1 MTKPGRFDRVRFHQ
15 TVEETRR
22 HPAFSAARHRF
33 TADVPLSR
41 LFIQTR
47 HDLNAD
53 TGSFALIMNVVAH
66 NRIDPI
72 NGAAVSTIIRTLEQA
87 GVASATRLRALID
100 QMIDRGMMRAYSD
113 PQDRRRKRLELT
125 EPFVESQRNYFE
137 TVLES
142 VAMVFDLPDT
152 PHALANMPELME
164 RYWTSVVLRAGHDN
178 FVLMEG
184 MPEIASF
191 MDRKH
196 GYLLML
202 ELAGA
207 HGLATDVHRA
217 AMAERYGVSP
227 AHIAGMLA
235 DAEKKGWVRRALP
248 SSQIILAPAFA
259 EQLEIWIARE
269 LTIVGMWI
277 EAKLGHKPGD
287 ESDPQEK

>member
-1 MTKPGRFDRVRFHQ
+1 MSRHERFDRGAFHRM
-15 TVEETRR
+15 VEEVRR
-22 HPAFSAARHRF
+22 HPAFGAARDRF
-33 TADVPLSR
+33 TAEVPLSR

-66 NRIDPI
+66 NRIDPV

-100 QMIDRGMMRAYSD
+100 QMIDRGMMRVVSD
-113 PQDRRRKRLELT
+113 PHDRRRKRLELT

-142 VAMVFDLPDT
+142 VAMVFDLPAT
-152 PHALANMPELME
+152 PQALAHMPDLME

-184 MPEIASF
+184 MPEIAAF

-207 HGLATDVHRA
+207 HGLATEVHRA

-235 DAEKKGWVRRALP
+235 DAEKKGWVRRELP
-248 SSQIILAPAFA
+248 SSRIALAPDFA

-269 LTIVGMWI
+269 LTIVGMWVI
-277 EAKLGHKPGD
+277 AKLGPPPALG
-287 ESDPQEK
+287 SPP